1 MDETRLRRCH
11 GRLQRIDLECT
22 ISTFMPPWRHISRRY
37 QRIRSCSRKVPP
49 GRSYY
54 ALLRLLPAPRLRMV
68 VRVPREAWHDLLQ
81 RAVLV
86 GGTSRLLTAGL
97 TTATLLQGILPA
109 IHVGLAD
116 PLRPM
121 PPLPTP
127 SRRRTTSARSHRHSE
142 PVEESLSASS
152 RPNLRDPP
160 LVRHHREECLP
171 WRSRRDGAE
180 RTGGDA
186 RQGAVLVGERFLDT
200 LGMTGEGDE
209 RRCFGLSGEARF
221 LDKLGMAG
229 GGRGP
234 AGHPA
239 VSRQKWATRPSPSL
253 TATGRRPT
261 ARGDPAGVRNGWIK
275 PGPSPS
281 TMPSW

>member
-1 MDETRLRRCH
+1 MLSRATFLREAPAAKVARPLSTR
-11 GRLQRIDLECT
+11 
-22 ISTFMPPWRHISRRY
+22 
-37 QRIRSCSRKVPP
+37 
-49 GRSYY
+49 
-54 ALLRLLPAPRLRMV
+54 ALWKSLPAK
-68 VRVPREAWHDLLQ
+68 H
-81 RAVLV
+81 
-86 GGTSRLLTAGL
+86 
-97 TTATLLQGILPA
+97 
-109 IHVGLAD
+109 
-116 PLRPM
+116 PM
-121 PPLPTP
+121 PITRHRPATP
-127 SRRRTTSARSHRHSE
+127 PPSTAPSPGHSE
-142 PVEESLSASS
+142 LVEESLSASCRPTSGTIPSSVTTRRSAS
-152 RPNLRDPP
+152 RGAP
-160 LVRHHREECLP
+160 VCKV
-171 WRSRRDGAE
+171 AE